1 MGYSVPFEYNFNLMV
16 IIQGFAL
23 IMYGIYRLGL
33 RYHLKKQDEDQTV
46 GGFLT
51 TPYGKFLNLFR
62 FDFFCYWAFF
72 NMNQILIGT
81 VLQGEDVTSNP
92 GMFAYVALC
101 ILFVIIAAVAVFAKP
116 KSM

>member
-1 MGYSVPFEYNFNLMV
+1 MV

-33 RYHLKKQDEDQTV
+33 RYHQKKQEEDYNIGNFTV
-46 GGFLT
+46 T
-51 TPYGKFLNLFR
+51 YYGKFLSLFK

-81 VLQGEDVTSNP
+81 VLQGEDITTNP
-92 GMFAYVALC
+92 GIFAYVVLC
-101 ILFVIIAAVAVFAKP
+101 LIFVLVAIVAVFAKP
-116 KSM
+116 KSLEAYR